1 VKNLAFC
8 DPVCERARE
17 YASLRLDNELS
28 ELEEALLAAHLSRC
42 ETCSAFAKGIEV
54 TTGELRAAALE
65 QPSVPVVIARRRR
78 RAGVQVL
85 RVGSAAAVVA
95 VALFAGVV
103 ETVLKPGGVAV
114 SATPSAS
121 MLVAPGS
128 EVKELR
134 ALNRD
139 RLRPAV
145 RVSPNELRTLRLP
158 GDS

>member
-42 ETCSAFAKGIEV
+42 ESCRAFAEGIEIA
-54 TTGELRAAALE
+54 TGELRTAAFE
-65 QPSVPVVIARRRR
+65 QPSVPVIVTRRRR
-78 RAGVQVL
+78 RAAGQLL
-85 RVGSAAAVVA
+85 RVGSAAAVLA
-95 VALFAGVV
+95 VALFAGAV

-128 EVKELR
+128 EVRELR
-134 ALNRD
+134 ALNRE

-145 RVSPNELRTLRLP
+145 RVSLPSRALQLP
-158 GDS
+158 GDG